1 MKKTTLSVK
10 MVRLIWLMVLLCF
23 LICLCP
29 ISTQAATK
37 KITFT
42 NIDQYAELEALTP
55 FTIRW
60 SATGGTVTGYTFS
73 LRYLYNKED
82 YKNILIYNK
91 VSVPVSD
98 ASYRMPGDIL
108 SPHGLYRYSVSAV
121 IGGTTVWSED
131 RYFYVSSHGPLTS
144 TLNFHIYNGF
154 ETATKNAA
162 YYATQ
167 AWSNALGY
175 SRADTYAFSNGT
187 DDIGTDDDGNALEW
201 ANGRNVISVG
211 WFDWNETFVARTYT
225 YDVAGII
232 YEKDIFLNKSRVGF
246 ANSAQPG
253 KCDVQSVLTH
263 ELGHVYGLTDK
274 YEVGGYGGWATDWT
288 MFGVAE
294 KNSIAFRSLTSYDEA
309 HLHSIYD

>member
-167 AWSNALGY
+167 AWSN
-175 SRADTYAFSNGT
+175 GT
-187 DDIGTDDDGNALEW
+187 DDIGTDDECNELYTY
-201 ANGRNVISVG
+201 NGRNVISVG
-211 WFDWNETFVARTYT
+211 WYDWDETFVAVTKTYT
-225 YDVAGII
+225 NSLGTVL
-232 YEKDIFLNKSRVGF
+232 EKDIFLNKNGNSF
-246 ANSAQPG
+246 CNSAQSG
-253 KCDVQSVLTH
+253 KYDVQSVFTH

-288 MFGVAE
+288 MFGRGP
-294 KNSIAFRSLTSYDEA
+294 KNSIEYRSLTSHDEA